1 MGLDEKKWLSQS
13 SVYTAVFSSSIVV
26 SRILPFHPNS
36 DLRLCPW
43 YHLFD
48 ITCPFCGMTR
58 GFIAISHGEI
68 AEAISLN
75 PASPLIYTT
84 FLVMGAKGLFELA
97 FPSSAK
103 KKWPKPVVMSWYL
116 VSISMFAWLFLTRMI
131 LS

>member
-1 MGLDEKKWLSQS
+1 MRRNEIKWISQS
-13 SVYTAVFSSSIVV
+13 PIYTAVFSGSIVA
-26 SRILPFHPNS
+26 SRLLPFQPNT
-36 DLRLCPW
+36 DLTLCLW
-43 YHLFD
+43 YHLFG

-84 FLVMGAKGLFELA
+84 FLVMGAKGIYELA
-97 FPSSAK
+97 FPSSTK
-103 KKWPKPVVMSWYL
+103 KNLPKPIIKTWYL

-131 LS
+131 LT

>member
-1 MGLDEKKWLSQS
+1 MRHKESNWISQS
-13 SVYTAVFSSSIVV
+13 TIYTAVFSTSIVV
-26 SRILPFHPNS
+26 SRLLSFQPNS

-84 FLVMGAKGLFELA
+84 FLVMGTKGIFELA
-97 FPSSAK
+97 FPSSTK
-103 KKWPKPVVMSWYL
+103 NWPKPITTTWYL
-116 VSISMFAWLFLTRMI
+116 VSISMFTWLFFTRMVF
-131 LS
+131 S